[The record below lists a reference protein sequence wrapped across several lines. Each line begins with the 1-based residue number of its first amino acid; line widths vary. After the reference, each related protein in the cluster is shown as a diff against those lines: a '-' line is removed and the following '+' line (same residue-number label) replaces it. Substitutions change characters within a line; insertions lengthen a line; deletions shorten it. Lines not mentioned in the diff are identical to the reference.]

1 MRCERRAAAEIVCV
15 YAEGGMEHIAF
26 GRAVLEWI
34 QGRATVLAVADAAG
48 VETVAGIRGL
58 GDG

>member
-1 MRCERRAAAEIVCV
+1 
-15 YAEGGMEHIAF
+15 MEHIAF

-34 QGRATVLAVADAAG
+34 QGRATVLAVANAAG